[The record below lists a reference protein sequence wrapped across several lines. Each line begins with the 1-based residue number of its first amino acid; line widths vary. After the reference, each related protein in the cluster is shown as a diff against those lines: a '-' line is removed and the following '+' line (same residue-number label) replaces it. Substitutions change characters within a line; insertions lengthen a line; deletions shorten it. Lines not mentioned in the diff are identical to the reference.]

1 MTPSFEARMSSLKD
15 MVVSRMFQVVPSSQ
29 PVTLYEPIHYAI
41 ASGGKRLR
49 PVLLLLVC
57 EAVGGH
63 VEDALDAAIALEL
76 VHNFTL
82 VHDDIMDNDDLRR
95 GKETVHK
102 KWDRNVAILSGDA
115 LLVLAYSM
123 LHRRAYPELPQVLD
137 DFSRGILQVCEGQ
150 TLDKEFE
157 ARSAVSLEEYY
168 DMIDKKT
175 AELFSVACHVGS
187 ILGNG
192 TEKQLAAMRIYG
204 KKLGRA
210 FQIQDDLL
218 DVIAEEKVLGKDIGS
233 DLEANKK
240 TFLVVHALEK
250 ANEQQKK
257 ELQAILQKGQVNAND
272 VKSVIELFK
281 QTNTLAAARQEVDV
295 CLREAKKALLPLADN
310 SARQYLGEL
319 VDLVAGRNS

>member
-1 MTPSFEARMSSLKD
+1 MTSSFETRMKILKD
-15 MVVSRMFQVVPSSQ
+15 MVVAHIYQAVPSKN
-29 PVTLYEPIHYAI
+29 PATLYEPIRYAL

-57 EAVGGH
+57 EAAGGK
-63 VEDALDAAIALEL
+63 VEDALDAAVALEM

-95 GKETVHK
+95 GQETVHK
-102 KWDRNVAILSGDA
+102 KWDENVAILSGDA

-123 LHRRAYPELPQVLD
+123 LHRRSHARLAQVLD

-157 ARSAVSLEEYY
+157 FRNDVTLDEYF

-187 ILGNG
+187 ILGG
-192 TEKQLAAMRIYG
+192 GSGEQMAAMKIYG

-218 DVIAEEKVLGKDIGS
+218 DVIAEENVLGKDIGS

-240 TFLVVHALEK
+240 TFLVVHAL
-250 ANEQQKK
+250 Q
-257 ELQAILQKGQVNAND
+257 NAND
-272 VKSVIELFK
+272 EQKQQLQTILHKGKVTADDVKAVIELFK
-281 QTNTLAAARQEVDV
+281 QTKTLDAARLEVDN
-295 CLREAKKALLPLADN
+295 CLQEAKKALLPLPDN
-310 SARQYLGEL
+310 SARQNLEEL
-319 VDLVAGRNS
+319 IDLVAGRNS

>member
-1 MTPSFEARMSSLKD
+1 MTSSFETRMKILKD
-15 MVVSRMFQVVPSSQ
+15 MVVAHIYQAVPSKN
-29 PVTLYEPIHYAI
+29 PATLYEPIRYAL

-57 EAVGGH
+57 EAAGGK
-63 VEDALDAAIALEL
+63 VEDALDAAVALEM

-95 GKETVHK
+95 GQETVHK
-102 KWDRNVAILSGDA
+102 KWDENVAILSGDA

-123 LHRRAYPELPQVLD
+123 LHRRSHARLAQVLD

-157 ARSAVSLEEYY
+157 FRNDVTLDEYF

-187 ILGNG
+187 ILGG
-192 TEKQLAAMRIYG
+192 GSGEQMAAMKIYG

-218 DVIAEEKVLGKDIGS
+218 DVIAEENVLGKDIGS

-240 TFLVVHALEK
+240 TFLVVHAL
-250 ANEQQKK
+250 Q
-257 ELQAILQKGQVNAND
+257 NAND
-272 VKSVIELFK
+272 EQKQQLQTILHKGKVTADDVKAVIQLFK
-281 QTNTLAAARQEVDV
+281 QTKTLDAARLEVDN
-295 CLREAKKALLPLADN
+295 CLQEAKKALLPLPDN
-310 SARQYLGEL
+310 SARQNLEEL
-319 VDLVAGRNS
+319 IDLVAGRNS

>member
-1 MTPSFEARMSSLKD
+1 LTPSFDAKMKSLKD
-15 MVVSRMFQVVPSSQ
+15 MVVEQMFQAVPSEN
-29 PVTLYEPIHYAI
+29 PVTLYEPIRYAI

-57 EAVGGH
+57 EAVGGKP
-63 VEDALDAAIALEL
+63 EDALDAAVALEL

-123 LHRRAYPELPQVLD
+123 LHRRSHNRLAQVLD

-150 TLDKEFE
+150 SLDKEFE
-157 ARSAVSLEEYY
+157 SRHDVTLAEYY

-187 ILGNG
+187 ILGGG
-192 TEKQLAAMRIYG
+192 TVEQMAAMRIYG

-218 DVIAEEKVLGKDIGS
+218 DVIAEENVLGKDIGS

-240 TFLVVHALEK
+240 TFLVVHAL
-250 ANEQQKK
+250 Q
-257 ELQAILQKGQVNAND
+257 NAND
-272 VKSVIELFK
+272 GQKQQLQTILHKGKVTTDDVKAVIDLFK
-281 QTNTLAAARQEVDV
+281 QTKTLDAARLEVDN
-295 CLREAKKALLPLADN
+295 CLQEAKKALLPLPDN
-310 SARQYLGEL
+310 SARLQLGEL
-319 VDLVAGRNS
+319 IDLVAGRNS